1 MAFGVVMV
9 LVRMIVVVLMGVALS
24 CSVSL
29 AHDVVGK
36 DIFYNSRI
44 KTEADEVFEGGG
56 IEGDG
61 DAIACDLQGQMAVA
75 QFKSQ
80 TAHFFHCFDG
90 NANQFGFFDSDGV
103 DFICRDSK
111 DIAIRKIFVNLDAN
125 FCAVIG
131 NFQNAMS
138 VRFEPFKGNVNDNL

>member
-1 MAFGVVMV
+1 MFVMM
-9 LVRMIVVVLMGVALS
+9 LVRMIVAVS
-24 CSVSL
+24 CSMSL

-56 IEGDG
+56 VKGNG

-75 QFKSQ
+75 QLKSQ
-80 TAHFFHCFDG
+80 TAHFFHRFDR
-90 NANQFGFFDSDGV
+90 NANQLGFFDSDSV
-103 DFICRDSK
+103 DFIRRDSK
-111 DIAIRKIFVNLDAN
+111 DIAIRKIFVNLDAK
-125 FCAVIG
+125 FGAVIG
-131 NFQNAMS
+131 YFQNAMP